1 MQAINLDEARVMITW
16 AGQTGDLP
24 DTVDFRASDL
34 QIKVWASEAVR
45 TGGVPGIDRDGGADC
60 RDFIVD
66 RFLANAV
73 RPYALIQV
81 RPKTPFG

>member
-1 MQAINLDEARVMITW
+1 MERIAANEARLMVTW
-16 AGQTGDLP
+16 SGQTGDLP
-24 DTVDFRASDL
+24 DTVAWATSDAL
-34 QIKVWASEAVR
+34 IRQWATEAVR
-45 TGGVPGIDRDGGADC
+45 AGSVPGIDRDRMADC

-66 RFLANAV
+66 RLAANAV